1 MGRQKI
7 ARECSFKP
15 DFTLFEP
22 VNRKIEGELELNADE
37 MEALY
42 LMDYEGLYQEDAAHE
57 MGVSRPTFSRII
69 KSARTKTATALVRG
83 YRLQIVDAKDKFVVA
98 LVVEREGDFS
108 NYAITSPLI
117 VLVHLFNQKVINVES
132 FQNPAQNQKPSVA
145 LPPFLKSHGVSYL
158 LGDKIGEGLKNSLLA
173 RGVFFKQIPPLKS
186 LDEIPAHICK
196 PL

>member
-22 VNRKIEGELELNADE
+22 VDRKIEGEIELNADE

-42 LMDYEGLYQEDAAHE
+42 LMDYEGLYQEEAASE

-98 LVVEREGDFS
+98 LIVENENDYSAF
-108 NYAITSPLI
+108 AITAPI
-117 VLVHLFNQKVINVES
+117 VVLVHLFNQKVINVES
-132 FQNPAQNQKPSVA
+132 FQNPAQNEKPSVV

-173 RGVFFKQIPPLKS
+173 RGIFFKKIPFLKS
-186 LDEIPAHICK
+186 LDEIPSHICK

>member
-15 DFTLFEP
+15 DFTLYEP
-22 VNRKIEGELELNADE
+22 VGRKIEGEIELNADE

-42 LMDYEGLYQEDAAHE
+42 LMDYEGLYQEDAANE
-57 MGVSRPTFSRII
+57 MGISRPTFSRII
-69 KSARTKTATALVRG
+69 KSARTKTSTALVRG
-83 YRLQIVDAKDKFVVA
+83 YRLKIVDAKDKFVVA
-98 LVVEREGDFS
+98 LFVENENDFTT
-108 NYAITSPLI
+108 YAITAPI
-117 VLVHLFNQKVINVES
+117 VVLVHLANQKIVNIEYAP
-132 FQNPAQNQKPSVA
+132 NPALNEKPSIS

-173 RGVFFKQIPPLKS
+173 RGIFFKKIPALNS
-186 LDEIPAHICK
+186 LDEIPKHICK